1 MKSAPAKQP
10 TEGAQTRGFS
20 LSGLFV
26 LVTACAA
33 LVAGFTPLV
42 RQFGSGREGAIGS
55 LDLLGAMGAGLFGGM
70 LIGLVLGL
78 FQFRVGLAVP
88 MGAAA
93 GATIGLAAGLV
104 ALLPTAML
112 STSATAML
120 VGSGLIV
127 AVSLINRR
135 VNG

>member
-1 MKSAPAKQP
+1 MAVQMIEKPEAAEK
-10 TEGAQTRGFS
+10 RGYS
-20 LSGLFV
+20 LSSLFV
-26 LVTACAA
+26 LVTASAA

-42 RQFGSGREGAIGS
+42 RLWGAGGEGSVGTLELVA
-55 LDLLGAMGAGLFGGM
+55 AMAAGLFVGM

-78 FQFRVGLAVP
+78 LQFRVGMAVP

-93 GATIGLAAGLV
+93 GALIGMAAGLV
-104 ALLPTAML
+104 ALLPTNLL
-112 STSATAML
+112 STSAVAML
-120 VGSGLIV
+120 VGSGMVV